1 MCILDLSKLH
11 MYRFHYDVIKAQYG
25 DKAKLLFTDT
35 DSLCYHVKSQN
46 FFQDIKDRSDLYDL
60 SNYPKDSPYY
70 DATNKK
76 VLGKF
81 KDETEGKPPS
91 EWLGLRPKMYSLE
104 IEEGGDDKKAVAKGI
119 PRTAQKRITH
129 ADYRRCLL
137 SDKPTDKQ
145 QLSKFRTIRSTRHK
159 LKTLEI
165 QKIGLCCFDN
175 KRWLR
180 EGGVAGYAYGHW
192 RIEEELN
199 NTGSL

>member
-1 MCILDLSKLH
+1 MK
-11 MYRFHYDVIKAQYG
+11 
-25 DKAKLLFTDT
+25 
-35 DSLCYHVKSQN
+35 N
-46 FFQDIKDRSDLYDL
+46 RSDLYDL

-70 DATNKK
+70 DTSNKK
-76 VLGKF
+76 VPGKF
-81 KDETEGKPPS
+81 KNEAEGKNVT
-91 EWLGLRPKMYSLE
+91 EFVGLRPKMYSLLIMMMME
-104 IEEGGDDKKAVAKGI
+104 AMVKAVAKGI
-119 PRTAQKRITH
+119 PKTAQKRITH

-137 SDKPTDKQ
+137 SDKPEDKQ

-180 EGGVAGYAYGHW
+180 EGGVASYAYGHW

-199 NTGSL
+199 NTASL